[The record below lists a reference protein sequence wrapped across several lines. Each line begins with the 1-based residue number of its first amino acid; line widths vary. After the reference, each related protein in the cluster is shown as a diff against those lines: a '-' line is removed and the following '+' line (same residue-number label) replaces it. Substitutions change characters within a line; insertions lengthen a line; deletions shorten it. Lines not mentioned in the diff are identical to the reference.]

1 MSTTP
6 PEQPPSGGYDRPG
19 AGPNVNFN
27 LNALMPTPGNAELVV
42 YILATIL
49 IAIIALAADQVDSG
63 AFVDRGARVGLE
75 GKVVQPDAITV
86 VGLRLGLRLA
96 QPDCGPW
103 AAEVP
108 DRLAALALDLADPVE
123 AERAEQLG
131 VESQAALDR
140 GDDQV
145 DVVDAG

>member
-6 PEQPPSGGYDRPG
+6 PEQPPAGGHDRPG

-63 AFVDRGARVGLE
+63 AFVVSFTALSFAYLLSRGIAKASRVLE
-75 GKVVQPDAITV
+75 
-86 VGLRLGLRLA
+86 R
-96 QPDCGPW
+96 
-103 AAEVP
+103 
-108 DRLAALALDLADPVE
+108 
-123 AERAEQLG
+123 
-131 VESQAALDR
+131 
-140 GDDQV
+140 
-145 DVVDAG
+145 